1 MTSKNLYWAK
11 WKENTKRRAWTFV
24 LCFGVLFLLYPV
36 FNIIF
41 LSGAKGEIAKMT
53 ADGATAMQLA
63 LQQGYTK
70 NEFASNIGFSPLF
83 VLAAALFAILFSVQG
98 FSFLYSRRKMD
109 FYMSVPVSG
118 PKRFLMIWANGILVF
133 GAACLVNLALCWGLG
148 AAYGV
153 LDAAMLAHS
162 ILAFA
167 VNMLAYTAIYQV
179 ALLAVML
186 TGNVLT
192 ALLGCTVL
200 FAYEYALRF
209 IYSQLKSTFFYSY
222 CMADYSLLWQRP
234 WISPFTGFLLF
245 TENAWYKEGKLY
257 GMGGVPGWGAPLM
270 EEIGFLALVA
280 AVTGLAVFYLFRKRK
295 TESYHQAIA
304 FPKIKPVLEFL
315 LLVPFSLTVGMLVS
329 RTADDRNFFLFAG
342 TLLGALAGHWI
353 IQLIYERE
361 LKALLG
367 KKTLAAVCMAVSVLI
382 LCLFRFDLI
391 GFDRFLP
398 QKEQVAAVSV
408 SLENDYSNFGRYAVP
423 FFSGY
428 GKPTVEDLLEKM
440 NSTDENTI
448 AAVLSL
454 ARKWQEAGLPTAD
467 REREIA
473 ADVKQTMDMDH
484 SRVWVARYTLDSGRK
499 VYRRFYSME
508 DTGAEEL
515 ETIMQDPAYKRIRY
529 QLYEEA
535 FLEALSQMKITWYD
549 GLQEIFYTGD
559 KEKLLEAFRQDFESY
574 GYDLISENLPWGG
587 LKFELSRSKEGD
599 LLKWNYP
606 VYGSF
611 TNTLAMLAENEI
623 EVREPGRL
631 LSSEDVAAVTVRYYY
646 YEDGRQDGLFAPGE
660 IKEQMIQCTFED
672 KEEIRQLLAAV
683 YPESLTDV
691 AGEEVRYVKRNTRIG
706 VSLTLTSEALK
717 KRYLV
722 PDVFFQKGKE
732 PDFLEKRIKEAAVYG

>member
-41 LSGAKGEIAKMT
+41 LSDRKGEIAKMA
-53 ADGATAMQLA
+53 ADGASAAQLA
-63 LQQGYTK
+63 LQQGYIK

-83 VLAAALFAILFSVQG
+83 VLAAALFAILFAVQG
-98 FSFLYSRRKMD
+98 FSFLYSRQKMD
-109 FYMSVPVSG
+109 LYMSVPVCG
-118 PKRFLMIWANGILVF
+118 TKRFFLIWANGILVF
-133 GAACLVNLALCWGLG
+133 GAAYLINLALSWGLG
-148 AAYGV
+148 AAYRV

-162 ILAFA
+162 ILAFV

-200 FAYEYALRF
+200 FAYEYAVRF
-209 IYSQLKSTFFYSY
+209 TYSQLKSAFFYSY
-222 CMADYSLLWQRP
+222 CGADDRLLWQRP

-245 TENAWYKEGKLY
+245 TEGTWYKDGKLY
-257 GMGGVPGWGAPLM
+257 GAKGIPGWGAPLM

-304 FPKIKPVLEFL
+304 FPKLKPVLEFFL
-315 LLVPFSLTVGMLVS
+315 LIPFSLTVGMLVS
-329 RTADDRNFFLFAG
+329 GAANDRNFFLFAG

-367 KKTLAAVCMAVSVLI
+367 KKALAAVCIAVSMLI
-382 LCLFRFDLI
+382 LCLFRFELT

-408 SLENDYSNFGRYAVP
+408 SLENDYGNFGRYTVP

-428 GKPTVEDLLEKM
+428 QKPAVDDILENM
-440 NSTDENTI
+440 NSTDEKTI
-448 AAVLSL
+448 EAVLSL
-454 ARKWQEAGLPTAD
+454 AQKWQEAGLPEMDDTRGSAV
-467 REREIA
+467 
-473 ADVKQTMDMDH
+473 DVRQSVDMED
-484 SRVWVARYTLDSGRK
+484 SRIWVVRYTLDSGRK
-499 VYRRFYSME
+499 VYRRFYVTE
-508 DTGAEEL
+508 DTGAQEL
-515 ETIMQDPAYKRIRY
+515 ETIMQDMAYKHIRY

-535 FLEALSQMKITWYD
+535 FKEAVSQMKITWYD
-549 GLQEIFYTGD
+549 GLQEVFYTGD
-559 KEKLLEAFRQDFESY
+559 RERLLEALRQDFDGY
-574 GYDLISENLPWGG
+574 GYDLLSENLPWGG
-587 LKFELSRSKEGD
+587 LKFELSQSKEGSR
-599 LLKWNYP
+599 LVWNYP
-606 VYGSF
+606 VYGKF
-611 TNTLAMLAENEI
+611 ANTIAVLGENEI
-623 EVREPGRL
+623 EVRKTENLIAP
-631 LSSEDVAAVTVRYYY
+631 EDVAAITVRYYY
-646 YEDGRQDGLFAPGE
+646 YDDNRQDELFEAGE
-660 IKEQMIQCTFED
+660 IKDQIIQCTFEE
-672 KEEIRQLLAAV
+672 KEEIGALLAAL
-683 YPESLTDV
+683 YPETLTEI
-691 AGEEVRYVKRNTRIG
+691 AGEEARYVDRNTRIS
-706 VSLTLTSEALK
+706 VTLTLTAEALK
-717 KRYLV
+717 NHVFV
-722 PDVFFQKGKE
+722 PDFFFLKGKE